1 MGNITKQQL
10 KKILKDVRDEL
21 EEAIADKGEE
31 QNNAGQP
38 IDVDIKIEA
47 GEASPPSP
55 MELASEEPTTF
66 TECFWFCY
74 TINGVRICKLYCY

>member
-1 MGNITKQQL
+1 MASITKQQI

-38 IDVDIKIEA
+38 IDVDIKIEVGA
-47 GEASPPSP
+47 EPPPSP
-55 MELASEEPTTF
+55 MYLASEEPTAF

-74 TINGVRICKLYCY
+74 TIGGVRTCKLYCY